1 MASNA
6 QKQLVI
12 FFVQLNIRSFIGKKM
27 FVCLDDDPETIQGGA
42 ADLNGALF
50 YLTEARCG
58 PLPCP
63 NYVDGRELT
72 CVVCSL

>member
-1 MASNA
+1 
-6 QKQLVI
+6 
-12 FFVQLNIRSFIGKKM
+12 M

-42 ADLNGALF
+42 ADKNGALF

-58 PLPCP
+58 SLPCP
-63 NYVDGRELT
+63 NYIDGRELT